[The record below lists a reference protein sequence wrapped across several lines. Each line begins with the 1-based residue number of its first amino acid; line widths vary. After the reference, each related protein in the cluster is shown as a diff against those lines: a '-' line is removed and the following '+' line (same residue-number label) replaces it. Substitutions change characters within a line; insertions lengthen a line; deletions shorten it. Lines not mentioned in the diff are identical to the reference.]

1 MKRYTKY
8 FTIALITL
16 IAMVNTAVAQSLYSY
31 KPYGTWNSPYS
42 WTTVSGGLQYQNEDL
57 LYPAMNGA
65 TDNLVTISEN
75 KSMTFNGSED
85 IYLKSL
91 DVKGTLILEGE
102 HSINV
107 EKLTGKGEI
116 QLKTLNQLKIKDGGV
131 YKAINSFAGT
141 ITLNGDV
148 NLDATGNTYNFA
160 NIVVRSGKT
169 TLKGNLTVANNLT
182 IKGGSFVFA
191 GFAGNV
197 LNVGGSLKIATGAEL
212 TSIGT
217 FENIINVSGDMIND
231 GSICAVDPNIP
242 IDITE
247 AESNAIKASLRTNKN
262 LWTGSEHDLT
272 FLSTEV
278 DWNDYLEGGLTVTFN
293 NANNKKKMDVSIGGY
308 STSSN
313 KQSNSDQTITIQDA
327 GLKNFK
333 NGNSIVCKGESYTE
347 AIFFT
352 RYVNVK
358 SIDMPN
364 YISKSAYDEAVNA
377 KKQEKYDEAFEQA
390 SSSGQF
396 ITLQFVGNK
405 DASFRNNGVAKLY
418 RIRGLKE
425 KNRKIEILNT
435 RETEKLKVVAPT
447 LNVKDYKNLPWSVTS
462 GILSLGDGVQIDAW
476 GVPNKGA
483 HNIWNGNMSDYLN
496 FANVGTSM
504 YIPTGATLEIAG
516 AHVNAGVNGDKSSS
530 VYVAGTL
537 DIKAGSLSTSEY
549 SFGVV
554 LVPAQT
560 AGEVGGNAMPM
571 LKVDGGE
578 LNASRIVS
586 YNGMSATLNITDG
599 VVNLDVPNGNIDQGN
614 NCHNRNLALSS
625 NSLFSMTGG
634 EMNIK
639 AQFPSGNSKT
649 GVNGILL
656 SDERD
661 SNSPK
666 AISFNVTG
674 GSINIAPG
682 SRTNFYVLGLGVKL
696 YNLNI
701 TGGVNVAFK
710 APQND
715 WTMSHVESIVSL
727 NDLSI
732 DATSSLD
739 AGSRNLHISGNVT
752 IENGASVTAPTYS
765 NSQDHEVV
773 FTGNAN
779 TTYTYMGSAFS
790 WNDVVLEKP
799 GGATMTVASGSQL
812 GIKGNLT
819 ANFGKIAGK
828 VSMCGTAVQ
837 QITDESESGLS
848 GVELHVANN
857 SQEIQLASDTHLKT
871 VVFEVNKRFYLD
883 GYNLKLEQ
891 YPTRTTGSWSENSMF
906 WTNNDDGAGGLTLPV
921 PTSLSNTG
929 AITAHIGSRYSSDKY
944 VYTEVYPMYT
954 VPAGQKKYWT
964 VVSVHGLH
972 PVIQG
977 LGLDGTQ
984 YEQYF
989 KFASD
994 VADFEGDA
1002 YYCNVKNNYGLF
1014 DYRVLTFGIN
1024 LAVVAIDGDAVNNP
1038 SGVNHSGGLLADNYT
1053 FTCRNHTSSDFT
1065 LSNIGSRS
1073 GSSYVSTTSGE
1084 WSAKIWKKSD
1094 DNSANPTLYNGTEFS
1109 TTTNV
1114 TIKSGHKITVK
1125 GRSND
1130 SKFLKAG
1137 KLLIEKGATL
1147 EINDKGVTV
1156 DNRGNRSEYTIIN
1169 QLDVRV
1175 LDGEGTLQYNIT
1187 DGNST
1192 GYMKG
1197 NPSLFYNNKNA
1208 TVVYNLSCNYTLN
1221 KNGDGAY
1228 KWNYRDMPN
1237 VVIKSQDGASHT
1249 LRMPIE
1255 QSKTTTIHGTLT
1267 IGSGINAQ
1275 LYSYYAGKLVVE
1287 ENVSVAANAKWTIG
1301 TNQEAFVVKKNI
1313 TNKGN
1318 IANEGSVKSFTFYGN
1333 ITNDGTIDLSG
1344 VAVSAEGE
1352 LHSTISGTATAKG
1365 KTNLGDLHLNKSM
1378 GTIGI
1383 TTQLPLG
1390 DATGL
1395 ALLKID
1401 CGLFRH
1407 SYAGDMIT
1415 YKGDDCF
1422 YIPGGSKFSVD
1433 KGTARIYVAEPTA
1446 DKNDRVK
1453 LSGDLEVAKGA
1464 TLDML
1469 GGIGYT
1475 SGSALAD
1482 KGTINAAFLA
1492 PFGGDADI
1500 VFSLSSG
1507 SSLNLGPTGN
1517 YKTYED
1523 FGVWDIREGSN
1534 VKITGGGINI
1544 KNTASD
1550 PANTTIYYHPTVSS
1564 FYYAVGITV
1573 TTPASK
1579 DCRID
1584 AAADLGF
1591 LAVEGNS
1598 DTRVLIENN
1607 ALTVSALYVNNGK
1620 FYCCG
1625 NNLSI
1630 YDNKSKSAMTI
1641 TADGEFSVG
1650 DTEGNNQDLNTVSFF
1665 GSDIRRISSK
1675 KDLTFNNFVF
1685 NGSSLEI
1692 NRDII
1697 VNGEL
1702 NVVKGSLESSKIIR
1716 SRGDV
1721 YVNHGAAISGGYLWM
1736 EGTENEQALVNEGEI
1751 ANLVINNPL
1760 GVNASSQQANPIT
1773 ITKGLEFQRGS
1784 LRIGG
1789 NILDMKE
1796 GASIEEV
1803 GASEFGPDM
1812 MIITNASFTDR
1823 GVRLYFAAGEERD
1836 MVVPLGDGNKY
1847 SPFELRNV
1855 EALSAGSITVYA
1867 NKGVHSSIKNSDP
1880 SKTNFLKYYWS
1891 VKATTGFRI
1900 ASGSFFMN
1908 DDINDAV
1915 GLVAPGTCT
1924 LNPDDCRYVTTVLN
1938 TNTGDF
1944 DIAGGTLDF
1953 IENGSKLQLT
1963 FRNLQAKDIS
1973 GIYTAGCVKDLP
1985 TDGVTTYQTV
1995 ADGNWSGQAI
2005 WQKYNRETSSFEG
2018 PAIEVPNKN
2027 GSKFIVKHNVTL
2039 HPSVNPL
2046 NPMDGDS
2053 YLNIFSLDIEEGGV
2067 VDLNGVENNNFGIV
2081 SGTGKLIVRSADMPG
2096 ANYDSFFNVGGGTI
2110 EYSSKDVAITYPVF
2124 VGIPYHNNVI
2134 FSGKGKRQL
2143 PSTNTV
2149 SAYGNVAVEGE
2160 VEVELNGQD
2169 VYLYKNLDF
2178 SSTDA
2183 TCTGDGSFI
2192 FRGTE
2197 TQYLNIP
2204 KPMSLAGIGVN
2215 NELGVTIN
2223 DDLTIGKLVLTS
2235 GYIKMDAD
2243 KTLAMNT
2250 AQSVVTIGS
2259 SSSYIDGWF
2268 ARPLD
2273 ATKYTTFPVGNLNR
2287 AASTD
2292 VYPYTSG
2299 VWRVRYSNRRIAT
2312 EGSVLYNKIMSD
2324 LNNSIEGID
2333 NEYWEVDGPGNARVR
2348 LRWDEHTNVVDIS
2361 TLKVI
2366 TQRDASSWKSISYS
2380 KGAVV
2385 DNTGVLLTASQTSR
2399 VSSAPRI
2406 FFFSTSA
2413 ESASFEWWGY
2423 ISTSWDEAGNWSK
2436 NEVPTL
2442 ASDITVGP
2450 LTDGAYELVIDDDI
2464 DGRQANAKSI
2474 IIENGGKLTLQGNG
2488 TTLYVDKDLT
2498 IRTGGQ
2504 LTLKYDVDANPNF
2517 FVKGTISGTTNV
2529 ERSIKAGR
2537 KYYTGSATTER
2548 LITPGDGWDESY
2560 VYIRKYDHPNYKFVN
2575 PGKSGGKYYFDRHA
2589 DYEGDENSLA
2599 ESLNTFGI
2607 LSGTGAKGT
2616 VVAGNKYSFY
2626 QNGTVSNASKKY
2638 TLNAFQGSNWYSN
2651 PYPFALKMTKEVLR
2665 VTQPTT
2671 NDLVEKTIYTY
2682 ESMNDDGV
2690 FEPRS
2695 YNLSTGVG
2703 VSDFVALAPFQ
2714 GFEVLCQDRNKV
2726 FTRDAVKSQLQLSP
2740 VLYTGSAGEEYG
2752 IKLKSASLDDTVG
2765 KVLRIFAGN
2774 DLSTDE
2780 LVLLFNEEGSMSMI
2794 SGDSEKKANS
2804 APAVLNQI
2812 STDKGGSSLVIT
2824 HMPSVEELIGMG
2836 VTLPINLYK
2845 ATNAND
2851 LSVWIKNIDEFNF
2864 TGNIYLVDN
2873 LAGVKFNLTLDGEY
2887 NCPEVDNLYAGR
2899 FELAFEPS
2907 EEEIVTPPTAI
2918 EVTNSD
2924 IERIRIWVESE
2935 EKARVTIFGNVED
2948 NARAV
2953 VFDIMGREII
2963 SQSLTNRVSQIAMP
2977 SKGVYVVNVI
2987 NGKSSKSEKL
2997 VL

>member
-16 IAMVNTAVAQSLYSY
+16 IAMANTAVAQSLYSY
-31 KPYGTWNSPYS
+31 KPYGTWDSPYS

-65 TDNLVTISEN
+65 TENLVTISEN

-169 TLKGNLTVANNLT
+169 TLKGNLTIANNLT

-197 LNVGGSLKIATGAEL
+197 LNVGGSLKIAAGAEL

-242 IDITE
+242 INITD
-247 AESNAIKASLRTNKN
+247 AEINAIKASLRTNKN

-272 FLSTEV
+272 FLSAEV

-308 STSSN
+308 RTSSN
-313 KQSNSDQTITIQDA
+313 KQSNSDQTIIIQDA
-327 GLKNFK
+327 GLQNFK

-347 AIFFT
+347 WFTT

-462 GILSLGDGVQIDAW
+462 GILSLGDGVRIDTW

-483 HNIWNGNMSDYLN
+483 HNVWNGNMSEYLN

-599 VVNLDVPNGNIDQGN
+599 VVNLDVPNGNIDN
-614 NCHNRNLALSS
+614 NNSHNRNLALSS

-639 AQFPSGNSKT
+639 AQFPTGNSKT

-656 SDERD
+656 ADERD

-682 SRTNFYVLGLGVKL
+682 SQTNFYVLGLGVKL

-779 TTYTYMGSAFS
+779 TTYTYTGSSFS

-871 VVFEVNKRFYLD
+871 VVFGVNKRFYLD
-883 GYNLKLEQ
+883 GYNLKLEE
-891 YPTRTTGSWSENSMF
+891 YPTRTIGSWSENSMF

-929 AITAHIGSRYSSDKY
+929 AITAHIGSCYDGNKY

-954 VPAGQKKYWT
+954 VPTGQKKYWT

-977 LGLDGTQ
+977 LDVNGLR

-994 VADFEGDA
+994 VADFNGDT
-1002 YYCNVKNNYGLF
+1002 YHCTVKNNYGGF
-1014 DYRVLTFGIN
+1014 DFRVCTLSTSGAKVIS
-1024 LAVVAIDGDAVNNP
+1024 IDGDAVENP
-1038 SGVNHSGGLLADNYT
+1038 SGSFSTTGGISSRGVSLPEYYVL
-1053 FTCRNHTSSDFT
+1053 TCKNHTSSDFT
-1065 LSNIGSRS
+1065 ISNIGSNP
-1073 GSSYVSTTSGE
+1073 GSSYVSTQSGE
-1084 WSAKIWKKSD
+1084 WSGKIWKNTK
-1094 DNSANPTLYNGTEFS
+1094 DNSMHFGTEFG

-1114 TIKSGHKITVK
+1114 TIKSNHKITVTSK
-1125 GRSND
+1125 SNNTC
-1130 SKFLKAG
+1130 LKAG
-1137 KLLIEKGATL
+1137 RLLIEKGATL
-1147 EINDKGVTV
+1147 EINGV
-1156 DNRGNRSEYTIIN
+1156 DGSNNSLID
-1169 QLDVRV
+1169 QLDIKV
-1175 LDGEGTLQYNIT
+1175 LDGEGTLQYNINL
-1187 DGNST
+1187 GYNINS
-1192 GYMKG
+1192 GYIKG
-1197 NPSLFYNNKNA
+1197 NPSLFYNNPNA
-1208 TVVYNLSCNYTLN
+1208 TVVYNLSNDYTLN

-1228 KWNYRDMPN
+1228 KWNFRDMPN

-1267 IGSGINAQ
+1267 VGSGINAQ

-1318 IANEGSVKSFTFYGN
+1318 IANEGTVKSFTFYGS

-1378 GTIGI
+1378 GTKGI

-1390 DATGL
+1390 DASGL

-1453 LSGDLEVAKGA
+1453 LSGELEVAKDA

-1475 SGSALAD
+1475 SGSALTN

-1500 VFSLSSG
+1500 KYTKSSG
-1507 SSLNLGPTGN
+1507 TINLGLASN
-1517 YKTYED
+1517 YHTYD
-1523 FGVWDIREGSN
+1523 DYGVFDIRDGSN
-1534 VKITGGGINI
+1534 IDVTGYIRI
-1544 KNTASD
+1544 YNTCVD
-1550 PANTTIYYHPTVSS
+1550 TRNNTIYYHPTISNESLARIV
-1564 FYYAVGITV
+1564 VC
-1573 TTPASK
+1573 TPINQ

-1584 AAADLGF
+1584 ALSPIGVIEINGYFGDDGK
-1591 LAVEGNS
+1591 
-1598 DTRVLIENN
+1598 TRVLIENN
-1607 ALTVSALYVNNGK
+1607 PLSVKKLQITKGS

-1625 NNLSI
+1625 NDL
-1630 YDNKSKSAMTI
+1630 TI
-1641 TADGEFSVG
+1641 RNTANSFELTPTGSFSVG
-1650 DTEGNNQDLNTVSFF
+1650 DIEGNRTDINTVTFYNVNNIDQNIKSPAP
-1665 GSDIRRISSK
+1665 
-1675 KDLTFNNFVF
+1675 LTFNDLVF
-1685 NGSSLEI
+1685 NGYSLSP
-1692 NRDII
+1692 NCNFI
-1697 VNGEL
+1697 VNGDL
-1702 NVVKGSLESSKIIR
+1702 RVVKGDINTTKQIH

-1796 GASIEEV
+1796 GASIED
-1803 GASEFGPDM
+1803 GGDSEFGPDM

-1847 SPFELRNV
+1847 SPFELRKV

-1867 NKGVHSSIKNSDP
+1867 NKGIHSSIKNSDP

-1924 LNPDDCRYVTTVLN
+1924 LNPKDDCRYVTTVLN

-1944 DIAGGTLDF
+1944 DIAGGTLNF
-1953 IENGSKLQLT
+1953 IENGNKLQLT

-1985 TDGVTTYQTV
+1985 TEGVTTYQTV

-2039 HPSVNPL
+2039 HPSVDPL

-2169 VYLYKNLDF
+2169 VYLYKDLDF

-2204 KPMSLAGIGVN
+2204 QPMSLAGIGVN

-2312 EGSVLYNKIMSD
+2312 EGSDLYNKIMSD

-2366 TQRDASSWKSISYS
+2366 TQRDASSWKSISYT

-2589 DYEGDENSLA
+2589 DYEGEVNSLA

-2607 LSGTGAKGT
+2607 LSGTGAKGE

-2765 KVLRIFAGN
+2765 KVLRVFAGN